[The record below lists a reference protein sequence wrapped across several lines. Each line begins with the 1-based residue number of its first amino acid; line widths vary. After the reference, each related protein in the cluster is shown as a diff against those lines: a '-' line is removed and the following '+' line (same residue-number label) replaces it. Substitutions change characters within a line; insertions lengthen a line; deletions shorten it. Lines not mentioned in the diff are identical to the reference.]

1 MSVWLYR
8 VHHGPVQRV
17 GEELRPGRRDLLD
30 QTLYV
35 LAFLLRVDAPFGSR
49 DFSTVQSQTLVVV
62 AVVQRDQLPF
72 ARLLIGLFVVKFVED
87 AFHGGQL
94 LPLPSAELAGTV
106 GGAWRREKKNNSLLI
121 IKRLFVRDTAEKLVV
136 LLLLDSPSLRLRP
149 IFGRCSSGGWTSG
162 VFSPGMM
169 MPQGDSL
176 PGVFGVAFPLAEDTE
191 GAVVIGRITGLSC
204 GLASR
209 ESSASW

>member
-17 GEELRPGRRDLLD
+17 GEELRPGCRDLLN

-35 LAFLLRVDAPFGSR
+35 LAFLLRVDAPFGSG
-49 DFSTVQSQTLVVV
+49 DFSAVQSQTLVVV
-62 AVVQRDQLPF
+62 TVVQWDQLPF

-87 AFHGGQL
+87 TFHGGQL

-106 GGAWRREKKNNSLLI
+106 GGAWRREKKSLVI
-121 IKRLFVRDTAEKLVV
+121 IKRLFVGDTAEKLVV
-136 LLLLDSPSLRLRP
+136 VLLLDSPSLRLRP

-204 GLASR
+204 GLASG